1 MIAVA
6 ELRKLPAFV
15 RRDFLVFMS
24 YRMAFVTDL
33 IFIGAQALLFSFLA
47 RIVDPGRLPDY
58 GAGAVGYLEFV
69 MIGVVVSAVA
79 TLLLQSVATAIRN
92 EQMIGTLEALLTSPT
107 SPVTIQAGSIAFDAL
122 FVPIRMAVLLVATAI
137 VFGLHLDAGGILPAM
152 VVFAAFVPFVWGLGL
167 VGAGGTLTFRRGG
180 RDRGGVDDGA
190 RAAVGRLL
198 PARAAAAVAADAGRR
213 QPARDRAGRHPG
225 SADRRGGVVRD
236 PRRRPGARP
245 AVGRRHARRRRGVP
259 RRAGARAAQRDPGA
273 LLRSDVIREGD
284 PYRLRAD
291 GVHWRRIDGEVV
303 ALNGRRS
310 TYVAANPAGSLLWQA
325 LADGA
330 TRSELADRL
339 VRAFGIDRGRAA
351 ADVDTYLAQLRAED
365 LLEP

>member
-1 MIAVA
+1 VIAVA

-180 RDRGGVDDGA
+180 GIAAASMTVLALLSGAFFPLELLPQWLQTLAAVNPLAIALDAIREALIGGAGWSAIRGDVLALVPLSAVAMLAGA
-190 RAAVGRLL
+190 AAFRAAL
-198 PARAAAAVAADAGRR
+198 ARE
-213 QPARDRAGRHPG
+213 
-225 SADRRGGVVRD
+225 
-236 PRRRPGARP
+236 
-245 AVGRRHARRRRGVP
+245 
-259 RRAGARAAQRDPGA
+259 
-273 LLRSDVIREGD
+273 LR
-284 PYRLRAD
+284 
-291 GVHWRRIDGEVV
+291 
-303 ALNGRRS
+303 NG
-310 TYVAANPAGSLLWQA
+310 TLGLY
-325 LADGA
+325 
-330 TRSELADRL
+330 
-339 VRAFGIDRGRAA
+339 
-351 ADVDTYLAQLRAED
+351 
-365 LLEP
+365 